1 MVLLGNVLQTVVE
14 FVHRAKEEGAGD
26 VDHAGGVENG
36 RFADVIAQAVAVDG
50 GEGDVDAAA
59 PGDVENGGVDDAEDD
74 GDGEIENDGREHRD
88 EELADGGLEAV
99 GEDVAD
105 ACPVVHAPGGDHQD
119 ARERGER
126 QARHDAAEQEH
137 GGEQKDGVEHA
148 RQARLLTGF
157 NGNAGAGD
165 GRGGGHAA
173 EEGQEDIADAL
184 RDELLIGVEGLAFHA
199 GGGRAA
205 QQALDHAEGGDGDD
219 GGDEV

>member
-1 MVLLGNVLQTVVE
+1 M
-14 FVHRAKEEGAGD
+14 
-26 VDHAGGVENG
+26 
-36 RFADVIAQAVAVDG
+36 
-50 GEGDVDAAA
+50 
-59 PGDVENGGVDDAEDD
+59 
-74 GDGEIENDGREHRD
+74 
-88 EELADGGLEAV
+88 
-99 GEDVAD
+99 
-105 ACPVVHAPGGDHQD
+105 
-119 ARERGER
+119 
-126 QARHDAAEQEH
+126 
-137 GGEQKDGVEHA
+137 EHA

-184 RDELLIGVEGLAFHA
+184 RDKLLIGVEGLAFHA